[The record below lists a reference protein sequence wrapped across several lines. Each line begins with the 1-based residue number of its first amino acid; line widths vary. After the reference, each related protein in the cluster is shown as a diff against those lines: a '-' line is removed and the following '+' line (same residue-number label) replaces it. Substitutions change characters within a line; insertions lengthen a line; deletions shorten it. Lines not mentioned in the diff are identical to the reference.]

1 MGCSRFVGW
10 RISSSAS
17 IPTPTIRM
25 TSRSSPQ
32 GPLIL
37 RQQPFDHNSMCRDN
51 AFSSTQEVFD
61 DDNAGVNDL
70 IGYPQES
77 MGRGEPFDSG
87 DAQDPAPVQGF
98 FSGSQANQDGY
109 VGDNN
114 FGRDGE
120 TGLWMRM
127 RIITSTVVCLDQGGE
142 LSFLLTPREDRT
154 IGIWSWRRM

>member
-1 MGCSRFVGW
+1 MNSEVGLLHGVLSVRW
-10 RISSSAS
+10 LAHLFLSLNSS
-17 IPTPTIRM
+17 PTPTIRM

-98 FSGSQANQDGY
+98 FSGS
-109 VGDNN
+109 
-114 FGRDGE
+114 
-120 TGLWMRM
+120 
-127 RIITSTVVCLDQGGE
+127 
-142 LSFLLTPREDRT
+142 
-154 IGIWSWRRM
+154 